1 MDLQTAGVVLRAVD
15 YKESDRILT
24 VLTAQSGLMT
34 VKSRGCRRKNS
45 PLTAASEPFSYSQMT
60 LYSHQDRFTLRE
72 ASGLQQFWG
81 LREDVVKLALASY
94 FADVAQTVAVEGEP
108 NQELLSLL
116 LNCLYALDKLHKPLE
131 LVKAAFEL
139 RAMVAAGYAPL
150 LDACA
155 VCGVPDPEE
164 PHLHLQAGVLH
175 CAKCQKEVGEG
186 KSVSLTPEMLAYARQ
201 VVYGDPKRILAYPF
215 PTPQLPLLGSFAT
228 LFLTIQLEREFK
240 TLDFY
245 RQMEQTV

>member
-1 MDLQTAGVVLRAVD
+1 MDVQTAGVVLRAVD

-34 VKSRGCRRKNS
+34 VKARGCRRKSS
-45 PLTAASEPFSYSQMT
+45 PLTAASEPFAYSQLT
-60 LYSHQDRFTLRE
+60 LFAYQDYYTLRE
-72 ASGLQQFWG
+72 VSGLQQFWG
-81 LREDVVKLALASY
+81 LREDIAKLSLATY
-94 FADVAQTVAVEGEP
+94 FADVAQTIAVEGEP
-108 NQELLSLL
+108 NQELLSLF

-155 VCGVPDPEE
+155 VCGVPEPTD
-164 PHLHLQAGVLH
+164 PHLHLQEGVLH
-175 CAKCQKEVGEG
+175 CGKCQKEVGEG
-186 KSVSLTPEMLAYARQ
+186 KSVSLSPEMLAYARQ
-201 VVYGDPKRILAYPF
+201 VVYGDPRRILVYPF
-215 PTPQLPLLGSFAT
+215 PLPQLPLFSTYTT
-228 LFLTIQLEREFK
+228 LFLNTQLEREFK

-245 RQMEQTV
+245 HQMQ